1 MKKQNYSYI
10 GITFVLLVF
19 GIIFIPKIISRIQGD
34 RIVVMDR
41 HNLEHAAQKDL
52 DLATIGPAPE
62 FQLTNQ
68 RGELLSSASLNGQ
81 IYVVEFFF
89 TTCPSICPI
98 MTQNLLKVQ
107 SAFADEPG
115 LSLISITINPT
126 FDTPEVLS
134 DYAQKYG
141 ITHPNW
147 HLLTGEQDK
156 IYAIANKG
164 FNLYVGPG
172 AAIDGGFEH
181 SGFFA
186 LVDDQGMIR
195 SRYDQYGN
203 PIIYYDG
210 LEAQQVSK
218 LINDISVLLKEKS

>member
-1 MKKQNYSYI
+1 MKKQNYSYV

-19 GIIFIPKIISRIQGD
+19 GIIFIPKIISRVKGEQIVD
-34 RIVVMDR
+34 RDR
-41 HNLEHAAQKDL
+41 HNLAHVAQINVDI
-52 DLATIGPAPE
+52 ATIGRAPE
-62 FQLTNQ
+62 FSLTDQ
-68 RGELLSSASLNGQ
+68 TGAVISSTLLQGQ

-107 SAFADEPG
+107 SAFADERG
-115 LSLISITINPT
+115 ISLISITINPAYDST
-126 FDTPEVLS
+126 EVLA

-147 HLLTGEQDK
+147 YLLTGAQDV
-156 IYAIANKG
+156 IYEIANKG
-164 FNLYVGPG
+164 FNLYVGEG
-172 AAIDGGFEH
+172 SEIAGGFEH

-186 LVDDQGMIR
+186 LVDQEGMIR
-195 SRYDQYGN
+195 SRHDQYGN

-210 LEAQQVSK
+210 LEVGQVSN
-218 LINDISVLLKEKS
+218 LINDISVLLKE

>member
-10 GITFVLLVF
+10 GITLVLLVF
-19 GIIFIPKIISRIQGD
+19 GIIFIPKIISRITGEQ
-34 RIVVMDR
+34 IVDMDR
-41 HNLEHAAQKDL
+41 HNLNHAAKGDMEM
-52 DLATIGPAPE
+52 ATIGPAPE
-62 FQLTNQ
+62 FSLINQ
-68 RGELLSSASLNGQ
+68 YGAQFDSSRLAGQ

-107 SAFADEPG
+107 TAFANESRI
-115 LSLISITINPT
+115 SLISVTINPT
-126 FDTPEVLS
+126 YDTSEVLS
-134 DYAQKYG
+134 EYAQKYG

-147 HLLTGEQDK
+147 FLLTGAQDD
-156 IYAIANKG
+156 IYDMANKG

-195 SRYDQYGN
+195 SRYDIYGN

-210 LEAQQVSK
+210 LETSQVSK
-218 LINDISVLLKEKS
+218 LINDISVLLKK

>member
-10 GITFVLLVF
+10 GITLVLLVF
-19 GIIFIPKIISRIQGD
+19 GIIFIPKIISRISGEQ
-34 RIVVMDR
+34 IVDMDR
-41 HNLEHAAQKDL
+41 HNLNHAAKGDM
-52 DLATIGPAPE
+52 DMATIGPAPE
-62 FQLTNQ
+62 FSLINQ
-68 RGELLSSASLNGQ
+68 YGAQFDSSRLAGQ

-107 SAFADEPG
+107 TAFADESRV
-115 LSLISITINPT
+115 SLISVTINPT
-126 FDTPEVLS
+126 YDTSEVLS
-134 DYAQKYG
+134 EYAQKYG

-147 HLLTGEQDK
+147 FLLTGAQDD
-156 IYAIANKG
+156 IYDMANKG

-195 SRYDQYGN
+195 SRYDAYGN

-210 LEAQQVSK
+210 LETSQVSK
-218 LINDISVLLKEKS
+218 LINDISVLLKK

>member
-34 RIVVMDR
+34 QIVDMDR

-134 DYAQKYG
+134 DYAKKYG

-195 SRYDQYGN
+195 SRFDQYGN

>member
-10 GITFVLLVF
+10 GISLVLLVF
-19 GIIFIPKIISRIQGD
+19 GIIFIPKIISRITGEQ
-34 RIVVMDR
+34 IVDMDR
-41 HNLEHAAQKDL
+41 HNLNHAAKGDMEM
-52 DLATIGPAPE
+52 ATIGPAPE
-62 FQLTNQ
+62 FSLINQ
-68 RGELLSSASLNGQ
+68 YGTQFDSSRLAGQ

-107 SAFADEPG
+107 TAFADESRV
-115 LSLISITINPT
+115 SLISVTINPT
-126 FDTPEVLS
+126 YDTSEVLS
-134 DYAQKYG
+134 EYAQKYG

-147 HLLTGEQDK
+147 FLLTGAQDD
-156 IYAIANKG
+156 IYDMANKG

-186 LVDDQGMIR
+186 LVDEQGMIR
-195 SRYDQYGN
+195 SRYDAYGN

-210 LEAQQVSK
+210 LETSQVSK
-218 LINDISVLLKEKS
+218 LINDISVLLKK

>member
-10 GITFVLLVF
+10 GITLVLLVF
-19 GIIFIPKIISRIQGD
+19 GIIFIPKIISRITGEQ
-34 RIVVMDR
+34 IVDMDR
-41 HNLEHAAQKDL
+41 HNLNHAAKGDM
-52 DLATIGPAPE
+52 DMATIGPAPE
-62 FQLTNQ
+62 FSLINQ
-68 RGELLSSASLNGQ
+68 YGTQFDSSRLAGQ

-107 SAFADEPG
+107 TAFADESRV
-115 LSLISITINPT
+115 SLISVTINPT
-126 FDTPEVLS
+126 YDTSEVLS
-134 DYAQKYG
+134 EYAQKYG

-147 HLLTGEQDK
+147 FLLTGAQDD
-156 IYAIANKG
+156 IYDMANKG

-186 LVDDQGMIR
+186 LVDEQGMIR
-195 SRYDQYGN
+195 SRYDAYGN

-210 LEAQQVSK
+210 LETSQVSK
-218 LINDISVLLKEKS
+218 LINDISVLLKK

>member
-10 GITFVLLVF
+10 GITLVLLVF
-19 GIIFIPKIISRIQGD
+19 GIIFIPKIISRITGEQ
-34 RIVVMDR
+34 IVDMDR
-41 HNLEHAAQKDL
+41 HNLNHAAKGDM
-52 DLATIGPAPE
+52 DMATIGPAPE
-62 FQLTNQ
+62 FSLINQ
-68 RGELLSSASLNGQ
+68 YGTQFDSSRLAGQ

-107 SAFADEPG
+107 RAFSDESRV
-115 LSLISITINPT
+115 SLISVTINPT
-126 FDTPEVLS
+126 YDTSEVLS
-134 DYAQKYG
+134 QYAQKYG

-147 HLLTGEQDK
+147 FLLTGAQDD
-156 IYAIANKG
+156 IYDMANKG

-186 LVDDQGMIR
+186 LVDEQGMIR
-195 SRYDQYGN
+195 SRYDAYGN

-210 LEAQQVSK
+210 LETSQVSK
-218 LINDISVLLKEKS
+218 LINDISVLLKK

>member
-34 RIVVMDR
+34 QIVDMDR

-134 DYAQKYG
+134 DYAKKYG

>member
-1 MKKQNYSYI
+1 MRKQNYSYV

-19 GIIFIPKIISRIQGD
+19 GIIFIPKIISRIKGEQ
-34 RIVVMDR
+34 IVDLDR
-41 HNLEHAAQKDL
+41 HNLDHAAPNNV
-52 DLATIGPAPE
+52 AMAIIGPAPE
-62 FQLTNQ
+62 FALTDQN
-68 RGELLSSASLNGQ
+68 GALFSSAQLKDQ
-81 IYVVEFFF
+81 VYVVEFFF

-107 SAFADEPG
+107 SAFGDELG
-115 LSLISITINPT
+115 LSLISITINPAY
-126 FDTPEVLS
+126 DTPEVLS

-147 HLLTGEQDK
+147 HLLTGAQEE
-156 IYAIANKG
+156 IYEMANKG

-172 AAIDGGFEH
+172 AEIDGGFEH

-186 LVDDQGMIR
+186 LIDQKGMIR
-195 SRYDQYGN
+195 SRHDQYGN

-210 LEAQQVSK
+210 LEVGQVSK
-218 LINDISVLLKEKS
+218 LINDISVLLREKS

>member
-10 GITFVLLVF
+10 GITLVLLVF
-19 GIIFIPKIISRIQGD
+19 GIIFIPKIISRITGEQ
-34 RIVVMDR
+34 IVDMDR
-41 HNLEHAAQKDL
+41 HNLNHAAKGDM
-52 DLATIGPAPE
+52 DMATIGPAPE
-62 FQLTNQ
+62 FSLINQYGAQFDSSQL
-68 RGELLSSASLNGQ
+68 AGQ

-107 SAFADEPG
+107 TAFADESRV
-115 LSLISITINPT
+115 SLISVTINPAY
-126 FDTPEVLS
+126 DTSEVLS
-134 DYAQKYG
+134 EYAQKYG

-147 HLLTGEQDK
+147 FLLTGAQDD
-156 IYAIANKG
+156 IYDTANKG

-186 LVDDQGMIR
+186 LVDEQGMIR
-195 SRYDQYGN
+195 SRYDAYGN

-210 LEAQQVSK
+210 LETSQVSK
-218 LINDISVLLKEKS
+218 LINDISVLLKK

>member
-10 GITFVLLVF
+10 GITLVLLVF
-19 GIIFIPKIISRIQGD
+19 GIIFIPKIISRITGEQ
-34 RIVVMDR
+34 IVDMDR
-41 HNLEHAAQKDL
+41 HNLNHAAKGDM
-52 DLATIGPAPE
+52 DMATIGPAPE
-62 FQLTNQ
+62 FSLINQ
-68 RGELLSSASLNGQ
+68 YGAQFDSSRLAGQ

-107 SAFADEPG
+107 TAFADESRV
-115 LSLISITINPT
+115 SLISVTINPT
-126 FDTPEVLS
+126 YDTSEVLS
-134 DYAQKYG
+134 QYAQKYG

-147 HLLTGEQDK
+147 FLLTGAQDD
-156 IYAIANKG
+156 IYDMANKG

-186 LVDDQGMIR
+186 LVDEQGMIR
-195 SRYDQYGN
+195 SRYDAYGN

-210 LEAQQVSK
+210 LETSQVSK
-218 LINDISVLLKEKS
+218 LINDISVLLKK

>member
-10 GITFVLLVF
+10 GITLVLLVF
-19 GIIFIPKIISRIQGD
+19 GIIFIPKIISRISGEQ
-34 RIVVMDR
+34 IVDMDR
-41 HNLEHAAQKDL
+41 HNLNHAAKGDM
-52 DLATIGPAPE
+52 DMATIGPAPE
-62 FQLTNQ
+62 FSLINQYGDQFDSSQLT
-68 RGELLSSASLNGQ
+68 GQ

-107 SAFADEPG
+107 TAFANESRI
-115 LSLISITINPT
+115 SLISVTINPT
-126 FDTPEVLS
+126 YDTSEVLS
-134 DYAQKYG
+134 EYAQKYG

-147 HLLTGEQDK
+147 FLLTGAQDD
-156 IYAIANKG
+156 IYDMANKG

-195 SRYDQYGN
+195 SRYDIYGN

-210 LEAQQVSK
+210 LETSQVSK
-218 LINDISVLLKEKS
+218 LINDISVLLKK

>member
-34 RIVVMDR
+34 QIVDMDR
-41 HNLEHAAQKDL
+41 HNLEHAAHKDL

-134 DYAQKYG
+134 DYAKKYG

>member
-10 GITFVLLVF
+10 GITLVLLVF
-19 GIIFIPKIISRIQGD
+19 GIIFIPKIISRITGEQ
-34 RIVVMDR
+34 IVDMDR
-41 HNLEHAAQKDL
+41 HNLNHAAKGDMEM
-52 DLATIGPAPE
+52 ATIGPAPE
-62 FQLTNQ
+62 FSLINQ
-68 RGELLSSASLNGQ
+68 YGTQFDSSRLAGQ

-107 SAFADEPG
+107 TAFADESRV
-115 LSLISITINPT
+115 SLISVTINPT
-126 FDTPEVLS
+126 YDTSEVLS
-134 DYAQKYG
+134 EYAQKYG

-147 HLLTGEQDK
+147 FLLTGAQDD
-156 IYAIANKG
+156 IYDMANKG

-186 LVDDQGMIR
+186 LVDEQGMIR
-195 SRYDQYGN
+195 SRYDAYGN

-210 LEAQQVSK
+210 LETSQVSK
-218 LINDISVLLKEKS
+218 LINDISVLLKK

>member
-10 GITFVLLVF
+10 GITFVILVF
-19 GIIFIPKIISRIQGD
+19 GIMFIPKIISRVRGEK
-34 RIVVMDR
+34 IVDMDR
-41 HNLEHAAQKDL
+41 HNLEHASIKNVDM
-52 DLATIGPAPE
+52 ATIGPAPK
-62 FQLTNQ
+62 FTLTDQ
-68 RGELLSSASLNGQ
+68 RGDLFSSEDLEGQ

-98 MTQNLLKVQ
+98 MTQNLLQVQ
-107 SAFADEPG
+107 SAFADDSG
-115 LSLISITINPT
+115 ISLVSISINPVY
-126 FDTPEVLS
+126 DTPEVLTN
-134 DYAQKYG
+134 YAKKYG

-147 HLLTGEQDK
+147 HLLTGYQDR
-156 IYAIANKG
+156 IYQMANKG

-172 AAIDGGFEH
+172 AEIDGGFEH

-186 LVDDQGMIR
+186 LVDGQGNIR

-210 LEAQQVSK
+210 LELKQVSN
-218 LINDISVLLKEKS
+218 LINDISVLLKEK

>member
-10 GITFVLLVF
+10 GITLVLLVF
-19 GIIFIPKIISRIQGD
+19 GIIFIPKIISRITGEQ
-34 RIVVMDR
+34 IVDMDR
-41 HNLEHAAQKDL
+41 HNLNHAAKGDMEM
-52 DLATIGPAPE
+52 ATIGPAPE
-62 FQLTNQ
+62 FSLINQ
-68 RGELLSSASLNGQ
+68 YGAQFDSSRLAGQ

-107 SAFADEPG
+107 TAFADESRV
-115 LSLISITINPT
+115 SLISVTINPT
-126 FDTPEVLS
+126 YDTSEVLS
-134 DYAQKYG
+134 EYAQKYG

-147 HLLTGEQDK
+147 FLLTGAQDD
-156 IYAIANKG
+156 IYDMANKG

-195 SRYDQYGN
+195 SRYDIYGN

-210 LEAQQVSK
+210 LETSQVSK
-218 LINDISVLLKEKS
+218 LINDISVLLKK

>member
-10 GITFVLLVF
+10 GITLVLLVF
-19 GIIFIPKIISRIQGD
+19 GIIFIPKIISRITGEQ
-34 RIVVMDR
+34 IVDMDR
-41 HNLEHAAQKDL
+41 HNLNHAAKGDM
-52 DLATIGPAPE
+52 DMATIGPAPE
-62 FQLTNQ
+62 FSLINQ
-68 RGELLSSASLNGQ
+68 YGAQFDSSRLAGQ

-107 SAFADEPG
+107 TAFADESRV
-115 LSLISITINPT
+115 SLISVTINPT
-126 FDTPEVLS
+126 YDTSEVLS
-134 DYAQKYG
+134 AYAQKYG

-147 HLLTGEQDK
+147 FLLTGAQDD
-156 IYAIANKG
+156 IYDMANKG

-186 LVDDQGMIR
+186 LVDEHGMIR
-195 SRYDQYGN
+195 SRYDAYGN

-210 LEAQQVSK
+210 LETSQVSK
-218 LINDISVLLKEKS
+218 LINDISVLLKK

>member
-10 GITFVLLVF
+10 GISLVLLVF
-19 GIIFIPKIISRIQGD
+19 GIIFIPKIISRITGEQ
-34 RIVVMDR
+34 IVDMDR
-41 HNLEHAAQKDL
+41 HNLNHAAKGDM
-52 DLATIGPAPE
+52 DMATIGPAPE
-62 FQLTNQ
+62 FSLINQ
-68 RGELLSSASLNGQ
+68 YGTQFDSSRLAGQ

-107 SAFADEPG
+107 RAFSDESRV
-115 LSLISITINPT
+115 SLISVTINPT
-126 FDTPEVLS
+126 YDTSEVLS
-134 DYAQKYG
+134 QYAQKYG

-147 HLLTGEQDK
+147 FLLTGAQDD
-156 IYAIANKG
+156 IYDMANKG

-186 LVDDQGMIR
+186 LVDEQGMIR
-195 SRYDQYGN
+195 SRYDAYGN

-210 LEAQQVSK
+210 LETSQVSK
-218 LINDISVLLKEKS
+218 LINDISVLLKK

>member
-10 GITFVLLVF
+10 GITLVLLVF
-19 GIIFIPKIISRIQGD
+19 GIIFIPKIISRITGEQ
-34 RIVVMDR
+34 IVDMDR
-41 HNLEHAAQKDL
+41 HNLNHAAKGDMEM
-52 DLATIGPAPE
+52 ATIGPAPE
-62 FQLTNQ
+62 FSLINQ
-68 RGELLSSASLNGQ
+68 YGAQFDSSRLAGQ

-107 SAFADEPG
+107 TAFANESRI
-115 LSLISITINPT
+115 SLISVTINPT
-126 FDTPEVLS
+126 YDTSEVLS
-134 DYAQKYG
+134 EYAQKYG

-147 HLLTGEQDK
+147 FLLTGAQDD
-156 IYAIANKG
+156 IYDMANKG

-195 SRYDQYGN
+195 SRYDAYGN

-210 LEAQQVSK
+210 LETSQVSK
-218 LINDISVLLKEKS
+218 LINDISVLLKK

>member
-10 GITFVLLVF
+10 GITLVLLVF
-19 GIIFIPKIISRIQGD
+19 GIIFIPKIISRITGEQ
-34 RIVVMDR
+34 IVDMDR
-41 HNLEHAAQKDL
+41 HNLNHAAKGDM
-52 DLATIGPAPE
+52 DMATIGPAPE
-62 FQLTNQ
+62 FSLINQ
-68 RGELLSSASLNGQ
+68 YGTQFDSSRLAGQ

-107 SAFADEPG
+107 TAFADESRV
-115 LSLISITINPT
+115 SLISVTINPT
-126 FDTPEVLS
+126 YDTSEVLS
-134 DYAQKYG
+134 QYAQKYG

-147 HLLTGEQDK
+147 FLLTGAQDD
-156 IYAIANKG
+156 IYDMANKG

-186 LVDDQGMIR
+186 LVDDKGMIR
-195 SRYDQYGN
+195 SRYDVYGN

-210 LEAQQVSK
+210 LETSQVSK
-218 LINDISVLLKEKS
+218 LINDISVLLKK

>member
-10 GITFVLLVF
+10 GITLVLLVF
-19 GIIFIPKIISRIQGD
+19 GIIFIPKIISRITGEQ
-34 RIVVMDR
+34 IVDMDR
-41 HNLEHAAQKDL
+41 HNLNHAAKGDMEM
-52 DLATIGPAPE
+52 ATIGPAPE
-62 FQLTNQ
+62 FSLINQ
-68 RGELLSSASLNGQ
+68 YGTQFDSSRLAGQ

-107 SAFADEPG
+107 TAFADESRV
-115 LSLISITINPT
+115 SLISVTINPT
-126 FDTPEVLS
+126 YDTSEVLS
-134 DYAQKYG
+134 EYAQKYG

-147 HLLTGEQDK
+147 FLLTGAQDE
-156 IYAIANKG
+156 IYDMANKG

-186 LVDDQGMIR
+186 LVDEQGMIR
-195 SRYDQYGN
+195 SRYDAYGN

-210 LEAQQVSK
+210 LETSQVSK
-218 LINDISVLLKEKS
+218 LINDISVLLKK

>member
-34 RIVVMDR
+34 QIVDMDR

-89 TTCPSICPI
+89 TTCPSVCPI

-134 DYAQKYG
+134 DYAKKYG

-195 SRYDQYGN
+195 SRFDQYGN

-210 LEAQQVSK
+210 LEAHQVSK